1 MSISV
6 KSMKSFIMS
15 QKVVSLGVGLFILN
29 ATFSFV
35 KDLNDKVLG
44 KAAKE
49 LAESLTEKINI
60 GRSYKYAD
68 VQGMI
73 DSTIVFVVSMLFIHL
88 AMKIFRLPSVK
99 IPFMGTLAL

>member
-1 MSISV
+1 
-6 KSMKSFIMS
+6 MKSFIMS

-29 ATFSFV
+29 ATFAFV
-35 KDLNDKVLG
+35 KDLNDKFLG

-49 LAESLTEKINI
+49 LAQGITEKVNL
-60 GRSYKYAD
+60 GRNYKYVD
-68 VQGMI
+68 VEGMI
-73 DSTIVFVVSMLFIHL
+73 DSTIVFVTSMLFIHL